1 MRTTANQKLRL
12 KKPNGWFP
20 AGDGFLEAITVLSDG
35 AFKLFVFLCLN
46 ADRRTATYSASARE
60 LGRVVGKSHRWVQT
74 YITELQVKGLC
85 SSLPTRIPYL
95 GTTFRICDQ
104 YWPYASDAADADT
117 TPNEYVTAIRNT
129 FLSLGC
135 TTARF
140 GPPEQRQTLEFQKRG
155 VPLEVLTDAMFIA
168 ACRKF
173 VAWLNNGQS
182 QPIGSMRYF
191 ENVVEEVQERP
202 FPPEYRDH
210 IRFEVRKLT
219 RLWAESPKR
228 IAAEADDRE
237 FHKQRRDDA
246 DAILGSGVE
255 EIALCDPEIEMR
267 DKNR

>member
-1 MRTTANQKLRL
+1 M
-12 KKPNGWFP
+12 
-20 AGDGFLEAITVLSDG
+20 
-35 AFKLFVFLCLN
+35 FLCLN

-155 VPLEVLTDAMFIA
+155 VPLEVFTDAMFIA

-182 QPIGSMRYF
+182 RPIGSMRYF
-191 ENVVEEVQERP
+191 ENVVEEVQEHRSR
-202 FPPEYRDH
+202 EYRDH